1 MTTYFHD
8 ARVLA
13 DTIDSLCEPYRQNTI
28 EWLESCTRRPMR
40 EPRTDLLMFL
50 HGLHPVVRES
60 FLRYTGQIL
69 REAVRYFGVPQGAW
83 EPVPPHGLG
92 DRNSPAAYAG
102 YTHGL
107 QYSGGVPE

>member
-1 MTTYFHD
+1 MSTYFHD

-13 DTIDSLCEPYRQNTI
+13 ETIDSLCEPYRQNTI

-69 REAVRYFGVPQGAW
+69 REAVHYFGVPQGAW
-83 EPVPPHGLG
+83 EPVVPRRVEGG
-92 DRNSPAAYAG
+92 SSPVLHAA
-102 YTHGL
+102 
-107 QYSGGVPE
+107 

>member
-1 MTTYFHD
+1 MSTYFHD

-50 HGLHPVVRES
+50 YGLHPVVRES
-60 FLRYTGQIL
+60 FLRYTSHLL
-69 REAVRYFGVPQGAW
+69 REAVRYFGVPAGAW
-83 EPVPPHGLG
+83 EPIPPRRMEAGA
-92 DRNSPAAYAG
+92 SPTLLAG
-102 YTHGL
+102 
-107 QYSGGVPE
+107 

>member
-1 MTTYFHD
+1 MSTYFHD

-50 HGLHPVVRES
+50 YGLHPVVRES

-69 REAVRYFGVPQGAW
+69 HEAVRYFGVPEGAW
-83 EPVPPHGLG
+83 EPMRTRRIETGSSSAV
-92 DRNSPAAYAG
+92 RAG
-102 YTHGL
+102 
-107 QYSGGVPE
+107 

>member
-1 MTTYFHD
+1 MSTYFHD

-28 EWLESCTRRPMR
+28 EWLETCTRRPMR

-50 HGLHPVVRES
+50 YGLHPVVRES

-69 REAVRYFGVPQGAW
+69 REAVRYFGVHQGAW
-83 EPVPPHGLG
+83 EPVTPRRIETSSSPGLHA
-92 DRNSPAAYAG
+92 S
-102 YTHGL
+102 
-107 QYSGGVPE
+107 